1 MRKRI
6 WELYKELRSLRSEVV
21 GLKNALKS
29 AQNEVQQRDEF
40 IQFLEKEKLHSQM
53 YPYDTKQIIIPNMYS
68 LQTMVLEPRDVDSRP
83 KAELLMRR
91 LTDSAKIKLVDDLIH
106 QGYIRKVSDNESA
119 EIYEIKVVR

>member
-6 WELYKELRSLRSEVV
+6 WKLYKELRSLRSEVV

-40 IQFLEKEKLHSQM
+40 IQFLEKERLHKQM
-53 YPYDTKQIIIPNMYS
+53 YPYDTKQIIIPNMYR
-68 LQTMVLEPRDVDSRP
+68 LETMVTNPRDLNNRP
-83 KAELLMRR
+83 KAEFLMRE
-91 LTDSAKIKLVDDLIH
+91 LTDTAKIKIIDDLIH
-106 QGYIRKVSDNESA
+106 QGYIRKVSDDEIA

>member
-1 MRKRI
+1 MRKRV
-6 WELYKELRSLRSEVV
+6 WKLYKELRSLRSEVT

-29 AQNEVQQRDEF
+29 ARNEVQQRDEF

-68 LQTMVLEPRDVDSRP
+68 LETMVSNPMDMYNRP
-83 KAELLMRR
+83 KAEFLMGR
-91 LTDSAKIKLVDDLIH
+91 LTDGAKIKLIDDLIH
-106 QGYIRKVSDNESA
+106 QGYVRKVSDDEFA